1 MSGYRPKPLPGG
13 VTPSRIPPAGGGGVA
28 HERVVRALRDTPPRI
43 TAVVHVGRRE
53 VARFGDRGDLIAA
66 SSRFWDTLRSEDPDT
81 IDVWLAPDVS
91 DKTRDRVTDVLRDAE
106 QHAQRRREAARA
118 EVAEVAAAAV
128 MDVDTAERFDAH
140 LMGAGVLYD
149 PNAAARHAR
158 RDPVIRWPIADLVEY
173 FAKPGIG
180 APPLLPE
187 WVTLEQFAGRLVE
200 QAKNEG
206 RDVCG
211 LVRDHRGLLVKVVAH
226 PAGDWDCERQL
237 AAAGEAPFDDWG
249 SSEYP
254 DERVRADRRA
264 ARGDRPDPFLRA
276 FRAYVAFLQRVFG
289 LFRDHPYAT
298 GVPVILLVT
307 GQVGR
312 WVGGIDWPVVIVSTL
327 IVLAGV
333 FVVALSVS
341 RRNYRREIEAERAAL
356 AERAQKQ
363 HEEWLKE

>member
-13 VTPSRIPPAGGGGVA
+13 ARPSRIPPAGGGGVA

-91 DKTRDRVTDVLRDAE
+91 DATRDRVTDVLRDAE

-128 MDVDTAERFDAH
+128 MDADTVARFDAH
-140 LMGAGVLYD
+140 LMGAGVLFD
-149 PNAAARHAR
+149 PNAAARRAR

-173 FAKPGIG
+173 FAMPGIV

-187 WVTLEQFAGRLVE
+187 WVTLDQFAGKLVE
-200 QAKNEG
+200 QAKTEG

-237 AAAGEAPFDDWG
+237 ATADGAPLDDWG
-249 SSEYP
+249 SGSVE
-254 DERVRADRRA
+254 EHV
-264 ARGDRPDPFLRA
+264 DPFLRA

-289 LFRDHPYAT
+289 VIRDHPYAT
-298 GVPVILLVT
+298 GVPIILIAT

-363 HEEWLKE
+363 YEEWLKE

>member
-1 MSGYRPKPLPGG
+1 MAGYRPKPSPGG

-140 LMGAGVLYD
+140 LMGAGVLFD
-149 PNAAARHAR
+149 PNAAVRRAR
-158 RDPVIRWPIADLVEY
+158 RDPVMRWPIADLVEH
-173 FAKPGIG
+173 FAKPGIV

-187 WVTLEQFAGRLVE
+187 GMTLEQFAGKLVE

-211 LVRDHRGLLVKVVAH
+211 LVRDHLGLLVKVVAH

-237 AAAGEAPFDDWG
+237 ATTGDAPFDDWG
-249 SSEYP
+249 SSGEP
-254 DERVRADRRA
+254 EQVDLM
-264 ARGDRPDPFLRA
+264 LRI
-276 FRAYVAFLQRVFG
+276 FRALVAFMVAVPRAIREHPRTYFG
-289 LFRDHPYAT
+289 I
-298 GVPVILLVT
+298 GVPVILIGT
-307 GQVGR
+307 GQVGG
-312 WVGGIDWPVVIVSTL
+312 WLAGIDWPVVIVSTL

>member
-1 MSGYRPKPLPGG
+1 MAGYRPKPSPAGA
-13 VTPSRIPPAGGGGVA
+13 TPSRIPPAGGGGVA
-28 HERVVRALRDTPPRI
+28 RPNDARGMRAVPRI

-91 DKTRDRVTDVLRDAE
+91 DKTRDRVADVLRDAE

-118 EVAEVAAAAV
+118 EVAEVAEAAV

-140 LMGAGVLYD
+140 LTGAGVLYD
-149 PNAAARHAR
+149 PNAAARRAR
-158 RDPVIRWPIADLVEY
+158 RDPVIRWPITDLVEY
-173 FAKPGIG
+173 FAKPGIV
-180 APPLLPE
+180 APPLLPDG
-187 WVTLEQFAGRLVE
+187 VPLELFAGKLVE

-237 AAAGEAPFDDWG
+237 APTGDAPLDDWG
-249 SSEYP
+249 SSSAPEH
-254 DERVRADRRA
+254 V
-264 ARGDRPDPFLRA
+264 DPFLRA

-307 GQVGR
+307 GQLGR

-363 HEEWLKE
+363 HEEWMNE

>member
-1 MSGYRPKPLPGG
+1 MSGYRPKPSPGG
-13 VTPSRIPPAGGGGVA
+13 ARPSRIPPAGGGGVA
-28 HERVVRALRDTPPRI
+28 RERVVRALRDAPPRI

-91 DKTRDRVTDVLRDAE
+91 DATRDRVTDVLRDAE

-128 MDVDTAERFDAH
+128 MDADTAERFDAH

-149 PNAAARHAR
+149 PNAAARRAR
-158 RDPVIRWPIADLVEY
+158 RDPVIRWPITDLVEH
-173 FAKPGIG
+173 FAKPGIV

-187 WVTLEQFAGRLVE
+187 GVTLDLFAGKLVE

-226 PAGDWDCERQL
+226 PAGGWDCERQL
-237 AAAGEAPFDDWG
+237 APTGDAPLDDWG
-249 SSEYP
+249 SSSAPEH
-254 DERVRADRRA
+254 V
-264 ARGDRPDPFLRA
+264 DPFLRA

-289 LFRDHPYAT
+289 VIRDHPRWYFGI
-298 GVPVILLVT
+298 GVPVILIGT
-307 GQVGR
+307 GQVGG
-312 WVGGIDWPVVIVSTL
+312 WLAGIDWPVVIVSTL

-363 HEEWLKE
+363 YEEWLKE

>member
-13 VTPSRIPPAGGGGVA
+13 ARPSRIPPAGGGGVA

-91 DKTRDRVTDVLRDAE
+91 DATRDRVTDVLRDAE

-128 MDVDTAERFDAH
+128 MDADTVARFDAH
-140 LMGAGVLYD
+140 LMGAGVLFD
-149 PNAAARHAR
+149 PNAAARRAR

-173 FAKPGIG
+173 FAMPGIV

-187 WVTLEQFAGRLVE
+187 WVTLDQFAGKLVE

-237 AAAGEAPFDDWG
+237 ATADGAPFDDWG
-249 SSEYP
+249 SGSVE
-254 DERVRADRRA
+254 EHV
-264 ARGDRPDPFLRA
+264 DPFLRA

-289 LFRDHPYAT
+289 VIRDHPYAT
-298 GVPVILLVT
+298 GVPIILIAT

-363 HEEWLKE
+363 YEEWLKE

>member
-13 VTPSRIPPAGGGGVA
+13 ARPSRIPPAGGGGVA
-28 HERVVRALRDTPPRI
+28 RERVVRALRDTPPRI

-118 EVAEVAAAAV
+118 EVDVTSVLDATVA
-128 MDVDTAERFDAH
+128 RFDAH

-149 PNAAARHAR
+149 PNAAARRAR
-158 RDPVIRWPIADLVEY
+158 RD
-173 FAKPGIG
+173 
-180 APPLLPE
+180 
-187 WVTLEQFAGRLVE
+187 
-200 QAKNEG
+200 
-206 RDVCG
+206 
-211 LVRDHRGLLVKVVAH
+211 
-226 PAGDWDCERQL
+226 
-237 AAAGEAPFDDWG
+237 APFDDWG
-249 SSEYP
+249 SGSVE
-254 DERVRADRRA
+254 EHV
-264 ARGDRPDPFLRA
+264 DPFLRA

-298 GVPVILLVT
+298 GVPVILIAT

>member
-1 MSGYRPKPLPGG
+1 MSGYRPKPSPGG

-28 HERVVRALRDTPPRI
+28 RPNDARGLRAVPRI

-81 IDVWLAPDVS
+81 IEVWLAPDVS
-91 DKTRDRVTDVLRDAE
+91 DATRDRVTDVLRDAE
-106 QHAQRRREAARA
+106 QHAQRRREAEREA
-118 EVAEVAAAAV
+118 VDEVAAAAV

-149 PNAAARHAR
+149 PNAHAR
-158 RDPVIRWPIADLVEY
+158 RARIGEPEQVDLMLRIFRALVAFMVAVPRVIREHPRTY
-173 FAKPGIG
+173 FA
-180 APPLLPE
+180 
-187 WVTLEQFAGRLVE
+187 V
-200 QAKNEG
+200 
-206 RDVCG
+206 
-211 LVRDHRGLLVKVVAH
+211 
-226 PAGDWDCERQL
+226 
-237 AAAGEAPFDDWG
+237 
-249 SSEYP
+249 
-254 DERVRADRRA
+254 
-264 ARGDRPDPFLRA
+264 
-276 FRAYVAFLQRVFG
+276 
-289 LFRDHPYAT
+289 
-298 GVPVILLVT
+298 GVPVILIGT
-307 GQVGR
+307 GQVGH

-363 HEEWLKE
+363 YEEWLKE

>member
-106 QHAQRRREAARA
+106 QHAQRRANRS
-118 EVAEVAAAAV
+118 AV
-128 MDVDTAERFDAH
+128 MDADTAERFDAH
-140 LMGAGVLYD
+140 LMGAGVLFD
-149 PNAAARHAR
+149 PNAHARRAR
-158 RDPVIRWPIADLVEY
+158 RDPVIRWPIADLVEH
-173 FAKPGIG
+173 FAKPGLV

-187 WVTLEQFAGRLVE
+187 WVTLDQFAGKLVE

-237 AAAGEAPFDDWG
+237 ATTGDAPFDDWG
-249 SSEYP
+249 SGSVE
-254 DERVRADRRA
+254 EHV
-264 ARGDRPDPFLRA
+264 DPFLRA

-289 LFRDHPYAT
+289 VIRDHPYAT
-298 GVPVILLVT
+298 GVPIILIAT